1 VGSTEKPVRR
11 RRAFE
16 DHGDD
21 LQNRCSSAVV
31 AARRLE
37 LDGHGWSCTHT
48 PLSDARVPAPAMR
61 GRAVTADPATDWTT
75 PLYGQRIPRC
85 PFVKITQL
93 LGEVHCYLLPGHDGV
108 HCSAE
113 WMEWS

>member
-1 VGSTEKPVRR
+1 
-11 RRAFE
+11 
-16 DHGDD
+16 
-21 LQNRCSSAVV
+21 
-31 AARRLE
+31 
-37 LDGHGWSCTHT
+37 
-48 PLSDARVPAPAMR
+48 
-61 GRAVTADPATDWTT
+61 VTADPITDWAT

-93 LGEVHCYLLPGHDGV
+93 LGEVHCYLLPGHDGA